1 MTLAILSRCM
11 AAKIYERMRYA
22 LSDKGEIRAMTNG
35 PLELEDLPGVGPT
48 TAEKLREAGFVTVES
63 IATASPAEL
72 GRDCGDRRIHC
83 KEDDQIGTGTG

>member
-1 MTLAILSRCM
+1 
-11 AAKIYERMRYA
+11 
-22 LSDKGEIRAMTNG
+22 MTNG

-72 GRDCGDRRIHC
+72 AETYPFNAEVPEEADRSALGQADEILQELIRNNPEAGFCIRL
-83 KEDDQIGTGTG
+83 KQKQQSI